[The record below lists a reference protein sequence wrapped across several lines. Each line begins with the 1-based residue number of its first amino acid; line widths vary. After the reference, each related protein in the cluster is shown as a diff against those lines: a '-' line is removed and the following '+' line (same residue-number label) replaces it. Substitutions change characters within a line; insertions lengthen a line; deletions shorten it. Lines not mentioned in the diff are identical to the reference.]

1 MASSSIEVDEDLP
14 DFWSVIKWTD
24 ANETVMV
31 SNDSKKRFQFE
42 QVAHFVQDKLS
53 DIVELPKIAIQGSPW
68 YTILASQSYR
78 KQFQFIGA
86 NIHEREKLIED
97 GYPDVDYK
105 DEPSH
110 YKLEQSDMIMVLL
123 NLASIPDS
131 VVKNTDYTVPGWS
144 KVFHNDM
151 DKYASEFNQRQP
163 QSVDF
168 KITADDKPDNYK
180 LCDWKFQDSELENWY
195 I

>member
-1 MASSSIEVDEDLP
+1 
-14 DFWSVIKWTD
+14 
-24 ANETVMV
+24 
-31 SNDSKKRFQFE
+31 
-42 QVAHFVQDKLS
+42 
-53 DIVELPKIAIQGSPW
+53 
-68 YTILASQSYR
+68 
-78 KQFQFIGA
+78 
-86 NIHEREKLIED
+86 
-97 GYPDVDYK
+97 VDYK

-163 QSVDF
+163 
-168 KITADDKPDNYK
+168 
-180 LCDWKFQDSELENWY
+180 
-195 I
+195 